1 MGTLTIYNALVG
13 ELEPYAPSAL
23 TIQKAMADVG
33 ITDSTGGYDVTNDK
47 IKIAKAAILCLKK
60 MIVLSSDSLGK
71 SSQSYDVE
79 MLQKRIITLCNENGL
94 DSSDYVEVSSIT
106 DGSNLW

>member
-1 MGTLTIYNALVG
+1 MGTLTKYNALVG

-33 ITDSTGGYDVTNDK
+33 ITDSAGGYDATNDK
-47 IKIAKAAILCLKK
+47 IMIAKAAILCLKK

-71 SSQSYDVE
+71 SSQSYNVE
-79 MLQKRIITLCNENGL
+79 MLQNRIISLCNENGL

>member
-1 MGTLTIYNALVG
+1 MGTLTKYNALVG

-33 ITDSTGGYDVTNDK
+33 ITDSTGGYDETNDK
-47 IKIAKAAILCLKK
+47 IMIAKAAILCLKK

-71 SSQSYDVE
+71 SSQSYNVE
-79 MLQKRIITLCNENGL
+79 MLQNRIISLCNENGL
-94 DSSDYVEVSSIT
+94 DYSDYVEVSSIT

>member
-1 MGTLTIYNALVG
+1 MGTLTKYNALVG
-13 ELEPYAPSAL
+13 ELEPYTPSAL
-23 TIQKAMADVG
+23 TIQKAMADAG
-33 ITDSTGGYDVTNDK
+33 IADSTGEYNASSDK
-47 IKIAKAAILCLKK
+47 IIIAKAAILCLKK

-71 SSQSYDVE
+71 ASQSYNVE
-79 MLQKRIITLCNENGL
+79 MLQKRIESLCNENGL

>member
-13 ELEPYAPSAL
+13 ELEPYAPSSL

-60 MIVLSSDSLGK
+60 MMVLSSDSLGK
-71 SSQSYDVE
+71 ASQSYNVDK
-79 MLQKRIITLCNENGL
+79 LQDRIVDICNENGM
-94 DSSDYVEVSSIT
+94 DASDYVKVSSIT

>member
-1 MGTLTIYNALVG
+1 MGTLTKYNALVG
-13 ELEPYAPSAL
+13 ELEPYTPSAL
-23 TIQKAMADVG
+23 TIQKALADYG
-33 ITDSTGGYDVTNDK
+33 ITDSTEDYIAASDK
-47 IKIAKAAILCLKK
+47 SVIAKAAINILKK

-71 SSQSYDVE
+71 SSQSYNVE
-79 MLQKRIITLCNENGL
+79 MLNKRIQDICSENGL